1 MKKLMIAVAV
11 VCMAAVTQAATVGWT
26 CAGLGDYAG
35 NAYNFFVIG
44 QNGVTS
50 VDQITALVAAGTGVS
65 DYAFGA
71 DVVAAN
77 GAASKTAAKSGK
89 TLDAGTSY
97 ESFYIIFDNAAIAEA
112 TKYLAITKAQS
123 ATLAMNPAGTAATF
137 QFIGGN
143 QSTYANNADNWASIG
158 TEPTPEPTTGLLLL
172 LGVAGLALKR
182 KQA

>member
-26 CAGLGDYAG
+26 CAGLNNFAGD
-35 NAYNFFVIG
+35 AYNFFVIG

-50 VDQITALVAAGTGVS
+50 VDQITALVAAGTSVS

-71 DVVAAN
+71 NVVAAN
-77 GAASKTAAKSGK
+77 GSANKTAATSGK
-89 TLDAGTSY
+89 TLDAGTTY
-97 ESFYIIFDNAAIAEA
+97 ESFFIIFDNATIADA
-112 TKYLAITKAQS
+112 TKYLAITKEQS
-123 ATLAMNPAGTAATF
+123 STLEQSPGGTAATF

-143 QSTYANNADNWASIG
+143 KSIYANDSSNWAAIG